1 MKRLLFLILSAILF
15 SSCLTVKQI
24 ERNCDKF
31 AKICTTPQKTVIEY
45 RDTTIY
51 VNDTVYFNLPPDTV
65 KLVQYVT
72 VTGNNANLQPVKR
85 KKGLIWMEA
94 SIKNNWLTVNAGL
107 TDSTILI
114 PHRDTVFLN
123 DALQT
128 TTQTNTITIEK
139 KYIPK
144 FYKFTFWFFTA
155 AVSVF
160 VIYLFLTGKI
170 TAISGSIKKIFF

>member
-1 MKRLLFLILSAILF
+1 MKKLLFFFVVMILF
-15 SSCLTVKQI
+15 SSCLTVGRI

-31 AKICTTPQKTVIEY
+31 AKICSTPQKTVIEY

-51 VNDTVYFNLPPDTV
+51 LNDTVYFNLPPDTV
-65 KLVQYVT
+65 QILQYVT
-72 VTGNNANLQPVKR
+72 VIGNNANLQPVKR

-144 FYKFTFWFFTA
+144 FYKFTFWFFI
-155 AVSVF
+155 VSVSVM

-170 TAISGSIKKIFF
+170 NTISGSIKKIFF